1 MFYTNKRYQA
11 LIFLAFLF
19 VACAPK
25 LRTTLHTLSNA
36 LPKDALVVVI
46 DVVDNQ
52 EVEAKKIGEISVR
65 DAGLTSQCSYYENII
80 EFKNKAR
87 ATGANLIKITKHK
100 TPDNWSSCHRLWA
113 DLYYVENPKDFETK
127 ITWSADR
134 KLTWADFKGKPDT
147 ENYPTAL
154 ALTNSG
160 FGFEPSSFN
169 LFKSGDLFI
178 QATMNTYDSWVLP
191 EGRNDY
197 VLRHE
202 QIHFDITEIYS
213 RKLRKIFQD
222 NNITPA
228 DYNRA
233 KEIFEITFA
242 ECQQF
247 QDRYD
252 ADTQK
257 GKKEET
263 QKKWEA
269 IVEIELAKYDAYK
282 S

>member
-1 MFYTNKRYQA
+1 MKKYVVLVVVFC
-11 LIFLAFLF
+11 FS
-19 VACAPK
+19 CSPK
-25 LRTTLHTLSNA
+25 LSTTLNTASNA
-36 LPKDALVVVI
+36 LSENALVVVV
-46 DVVDNQ
+46 DVVNNQ
-52 EVEAKKIGEISVR
+52 DVNAKKVGEVSVR
-65 DAGLTSQCSYYENII
+65 DSGFTSKCSYYENII
-80 EFKNKAR
+80 EFKKIAR
-87 ATGANLIKITKHK
+87 AAGANLIKITKHK
-100 TPDNWSSCHRLWA
+100 TPDKWSSCHRIWGN
-113 DLYYVENPKDFETK
+113 LYYADNPKDYETK
-127 ITWSADR
+127 ITWRADR
-134 KLTWADFKGKPDT
+134 KLTWVDFKGKPDT

-169 LFKSGDLFI
+169 LFKSGNLFI

-228 DYNRA
+228 DYERA
-233 KEIFEITFA
+233 KEIFEATFA

-247 QDRYD
+247 QNRYD

-263 QKKWEA
+263 QNKWEA